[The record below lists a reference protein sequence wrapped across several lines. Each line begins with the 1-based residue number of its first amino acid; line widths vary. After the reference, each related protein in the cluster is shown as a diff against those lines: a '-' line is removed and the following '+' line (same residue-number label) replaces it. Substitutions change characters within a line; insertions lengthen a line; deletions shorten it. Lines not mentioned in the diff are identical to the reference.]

1 MNRDRS
7 LRIEFDQVD
16 RTTDPAD
23 FVRYFD
29 ATRASA
35 FFRDVKARSYPLLD
49 LHPGD
54 HVCDRG
60 CGTGDDVLALARLV
74 APGGIA
80 TGVDASAT
88 MIAEAERR
96 AASAGIAS
104 EFRLMD
110 VQRLDLPDAAFD
122 GVRAERLLQHV
133 PDADA
138 ALGEIV
144 RIAKPGARIV
154 IWEGDLDL
162 FVLDAL
168 DYETSRIMQRFICD
182 GFRHGGIGHE
192 LYRRFKVL
200 GLAGVESTPLVY
212 ALTDLPSIDNALDL
226 TANTQRAVAAG
237 LLDAERATAWL
248 QSLHS
253 VAADGRFF
261 GASGGFLTFGRKP
274 H

>member
-1 MNRDRS
+1 MSRDRS

-23 FVRYFD
+23 FVRYLD
-29 ATRASA
+29 ATRASD

-54 HVCDRG
+54 HVCDLG
-60 CGTGDDVLALARLV
+60 CGTGDDLLALARLI
-74 APGGIA
+74 APGGSA

-96 AASAGIAS
+96 AASAGIAA

-110 VQRLDLPDAAFD
+110 VQHLDLPDAVFD
-122 GVRAERLLQHV
+122 GVRVERLLQHV

-138 ALGEIV
+138 ALREVV

-162 FVLDAL
+162 FVLDAP
-168 DYETSRIMQRFICD
+168 DYETSRIMQRVICD
-182 GFRHGGIGHE
+182 AFRHGGIGHE
-192 LYRRFKVL
+192 LYRRFKNL
-200 GLAGVESTPLVY
+200 GLTDVVSTPLVY
-212 ALTDLPSIDNALDL
+212 ALTDFPSIENALDL
-226 TANTQRAVAAG
+226 TANTQHAVAAG
-237 LLDAERATAWL
+237 LLDAERAVAWL
-248 QSLHS
+248 QSLYTE
-253 VAADGRFF
+253 AAGGQFF
-261 GASGGFLTFGRKP
+261 GASGGFLAFGRKP
-274 H
+274 R